1 MLSRSIGAVAGDSLM
16 LLVVAITVAVFVG
29 FCLGMLC
36 KKSAYRSLWM
46 QYDAQIK
53 YTSKLIDDPQFY
65 ARQCR
70 AFERHERRRDRGDD

>member
-1 MLSRSIGAVAGDSLM
+1 
-16 LLVVAITVAVFVG
+16 VVAITVAVFVG